1 MENLT
6 RELTIAAGPLLTGF
20 TLTLWISVFVI
31 TAGSLAGLLLGIMLT
46 YGPRPLRWAVRGYV
60 DAVRGTPVLV
70 LILASY
76 YLLAVAGVNLTAIQS
91 GLFALSVF
99 CSAHIAEI
107 VRGALQ
113 SIPRA
118 QVEAGRSI
126 GLTFPQI
133 LAYVLLPQ
141 AFRLILPVWINTGAE
156 LVKAS
161 TLLSIIG
168 VGELLLKTQEVV
180 GRTFMTL
187 EFYAI
192 CGLLYF
198 LINFAIER
206 LGKYADRR
214 VAFVRKGT

>member
-1 MENLT
+1 MQSFLH
-6 RELTIAAGPLLTGF
+6 ELAIGASLLLSGF
-20 TLTLWISVFVI
+20 VLTLWISLAVI
-31 TAGSLAGLLLGIMLT
+31 AAGSALGFLLGIALS
-46 YGPRPLRWAVRGYV
+46 YGPMPLRWLVRFYV
-60 DAVRGTPVLV
+60 DGVRGTPVLV

-76 YLLAVAGVNLTAIQS
+76 YLLAIAGVNFTAIES

-113 SIPRA
+113 SIPRSHI
-118 QVEAGRSI
+118 EAGRSI

-141 AFRLILPVWINTGAE
+141 AFRQILPVWINTGTE

-161 TLLSIIG
+161 TLLSVIG
-168 VGELLLKTQEVV
+168 VGELLLKTQETI
-180 GRTFMTL
+180 GRNFMTL
-187 EFYAI
+187 EFYGL

-198 LINFAIER
+198 IINYAIER
-206 LGKYADRR
+206 L
-214 VAFVRKGT
+214 

>member
-1 MENLT
+1 LENFV
-6 RELTIAAGPLLTGF
+6 RELSVAASPLLGGF
-20 TLTLWISVFVI
+20 VLTLWISLVVI
-31 TAGSLAGLLLGIMLT
+31 AAGSLLGFLLGILLT
-46 YGPRPLRWAVRGYV
+46 YGPRPLRWLIRGYV

-70 LILASY
+70 LILAAY
-76 YLLAVAGVNLTAIQS
+76 YLLAVVGVNFTAIQS

-118 QVEAGRSI
+118 QIEAGRSI

-133 LAYVLLPQ
+133 LVYVLLPQ
-141 AFRLILPVWINTGAE
+141 ALRQILPVWINTGAE

-161 TLLSIIG
+161 TLLSVIG
-168 VGELLLKTQEVV
+168 VGELLLRTQEIV
-180 GRTFMTL
+180 GRNFMTL

-192 CGLLYF
+192 CGFLFFLL
-198 LINFAIER
+198 NFAIEQ
-206 LGKYADRR
+206 LGKYADRHF
-214 VAFVRKGT
+214 AFVRKT

>member
-1 MENLT
+1 VET
-6 RELTIAAGPLLTGF
+6 FAKELTIAAGPLIAGFGLTV
-20 TLTLWISVFVI
+20 WISVFVI
-31 TAGSLAGLLLGIMLT
+31 AAGSLVGLLLGVVLT
-46 YGPRPLRWAVRGYV
+46 FGVRPLRWIVRGYV

-99 CSAHIAEI
+99 CSAHMAEI
-107 VRGALQ
+107 IRGALQ
-113 SIPRA
+113 AIPRA
-118 QVEAGRSI
+118 QIEAGRSI

-133 LAYVLLPQ
+133 LTYVLLPQ

-161 TLLSIIG
+161 TLLSVIG

-180 GRTFMTL
+180 GRNFMTL

-192 CGLLYF
+192 CGGLYF
-198 LINFAIER
+198 VINLAIER
-206 LGKYADRR
+206 LGKYAEQLVATVRR
-214 VAFVRKGT
+214 S